1 MLSTRGRPSHIPP
14 LPPSFTIHQRPPPSI
29 EHRFL
34 RISTSCPRPLIF
46 ASSSHRSSVC
56 QFPHA
61 IELCLFHSI
70 YPRQVPPA
78 KLTFPPV
85 SSKEVGD
92 RWEDEGLG
100 VCRLRFCRLL
110 HPLLHCQTTDQQRH
124 YWCCWWGWCW
134 SPGLRVARLN
144 RQYYEWYGLALS
156 YSIDTGLH
164 VISSDILYITLI
176 PNTYTLISTSGNAE
190 LLPCDDDILFVI
202 LLLGVNS
209 RWYALGK
216 QNCVD

>member
-78 KLTFPPV
+78 KLTFPPSV
-85 SSKEVGD
+85 LKRGRGS
-92 RWEDEGLG
+92 
-100 VCRLRFCRLL
+100 
-110 HPLLHCQTTDQQRH
+110 
-124 YWCCWWGWCW
+124 
-134 SPGLRVARLN
+134 
-144 RQYYEWYGLALS
+144 
-156 YSIDTGLH
+156 
-164 VISSDILYITLI
+164 
-176 PNTYTLISTSGNAE
+176 
-190 LLPCDDDILFVI
+190 
-202 LLLGVNS
+202 
-209 RWYALGK
+209 LGK
-216 QNCVD
+216 RGPRSLSSPVLSSSSSSSSLPDNRPTTTLLVLLMRMMLESRAPRRTARQAILWMVWSCLEL